1 MTWYN
6 IRKLERRLAA
16 DEINEKES
24 YHYLSAFLIFLA
36 VIIFFPE
43 SPTSY
48 TGFYWDLAEFLI
60 FLIFLILA
68 LRNSYLI
75 NTKGH
80 NTDFVKRF
88 ISLVLVHGFRLL
100 IWVGVFGLFYKII
113 MFIIPLQIFNFIND
127 LLLPDWTELI
137 IFSAIFLLY
146 YIFIMRSFK
155 RINSAAF

>member
-75 NTKGH
+75 NIKGH

-88 ISLVLVHGFRLL
+88 ISLVLAHGFRLL
-100 IWVGVFGLFYKII
+100 IWVGFFGIFYKVI